1 MSFNRASYDPDTYK
15 YNLLSSAE
23 VGKYVLSRP
32 SQSCSSCFFDDP
44 SIRIQRQG
52 NSKCQ
57 PQDIVDLDSHLKG
70 RSRVYTKCATSELH
84 KVPQPECHPVP
95 TDVCCASGF
104 KASEPTRMSNPPC
117 TMREIGVNR
126 WEWLRE
132 NPQMHALT
140 PFDANVNYRL
150 IVKDNHRPLLPN
162 SDINAS
168 MPQPSSKPL
177 VHEQFTY
184 DEKNQLPFL
193 HWMPADQLMRL

>member
-23 VGKYVLSRP
+23 VGKYVLMTP
-32 SQSCSSCFFDDP
+32 TQSCSSCFFDDP

-52 NSKCQ
+52 TAKCQ
-57 PQDIVDLDSHLKG
+57 PQDIVDLDSQLQG

-84 KVPQPECHPVP
+84 KVPQPICHPVP
-95 TDVCCASGF
+95 TEACCASGF
-104 KASEPTRMSNPPC
+104 KASEPTRLSNPPC

-132 NPQMHALT
+132 NPQSHAMQN
-140 PFDANVNYRL
+140 FDSNVSYRL
-150 IVKDNHRPLLPN
+150 IVKDNHRPLLP
-162 SDINAS
+162 SEFGCAAPE
-168 MPQPSSKPL
+168 PQPSVMDRQQYS
-177 VHEQFTY
+177 Y
-184 DEKNQLPFL
+184 DDKHQLPFL